1 MGLVDRLKNENREL
15 VFKELLGKKYSDLD
29 DFDIVYSPNE
39 EFILIDIKRLVL
51 ESKIN
56 EAEDVLFASLEKSRS
71 INMLFIAGEFYTML
85 MDLSDEELNKNNFS
99 RSEIKD
105 GMSDVKSIFSKA

>member
-39 EFILIDIKRLVL
+39 EFILIDVKRLVL
-51 ESKIN
+51 EHKIN
-56 EAEDVLFASLEKSRS
+56 EAEDVLFASLEKNRS

-85 MDLSDEELNKNNFS
+85 MDLSDEELRKNNFS
-99 RSEIKD
+99 RGEVKEGMKD
-105 GMSDVKSIFSKA
+105 AKAMFSKS